1 MAKNFVQPGDTLTL
15 TAPSGGVVSGVAYL
29 IGSLLVVAQVSK
41 AQGLPF
47 AGKPRGVWVL
57 PKTSAQAWT
66 EGVKVYWDNTN
77 KVVTTTAT
85 DNTLVG
91 FAVEAAANP
100 SATGVV
106 WLNN

>member
-1 MAKNFVQPGDTLTL
+1 MAKNFVQPGETLTL
-15 TAPSGGVVSGVAYL
+15 TAPSGGVVSGSAYL
-29 IGSLLVVAQVSK
+29 IGSLLVIALISAAETELFQ
-41 AQGLPF
+41 
-47 AGKPRGVWVL
+47 GKPRGVWVL
-57 PKTSAQAWT
+57 PKTNAQAWA